1 MTPRQ
6 VYAASA
12 IVGSATYAFAGVAMA
27 FSDLAQIAQRNNA
40 AWWLGSVGGASMVIG
55 ILAVC
60 FWFHTVRR
68 LKAGEAISV
77 PDHYRFIVYG
87 MLGISVAFAFSN
99 DVFPSTK
106 QFSDFA
112 VHCFPLVLSY
122 LFWSVCKENDV
133 AAR

>member
-12 IVGSATYAFAGVAMA
+12 IVGCATFAFAGLAMP
-27 FSDLAQIAQRNNA
+27 FSDFARIAQRNNA
-40 AWWLGSVGGASMVIG
+40 AWWLESVGGACMVVG

-68 LKAGEAISV
+68 LKASKAISV
-77 PDHYRFIVYG
+77 PDHYRLIAFGLI
-87 MLGISVAFAFSN
+87 GIGLAFTVSK

-106 QFSDFA
+106 QFLEFA
-112 VHCFPLVLSY
+112 VHWFPLVMSY

-133 AAR
+133 APL

>member
-6 VYAASA
+6 LYAASGT
-12 IVGSATYAFAGVAMA
+12 VGCATFAFAGLAMP
-27 FSDLAQIAQRNNA
+27 FSDFARIAHQDNA
-40 AWWLGSVGGASMVIG
+40 AWWLDSVGGACMVVG

-60 FWFHTVRR
+60 LWFHTVRR

-77 PDHYRFIVYG
+77 ADHYRFIVYG

>member
-1 MTPRQ
+1 MPPRQ
-6 VYAASA
+6 LYAASA
-12 IVGSATYAFAGVAMA
+12 TVGCATFAFAGLAMP
-27 FSDLAQIAQRNNA
+27 FSDFARIAHQDNA
-40 AWWLGSVGGASMVIG
+40 AWWLDSVGGACMVVG

-77 PDHYRFIVYG
+77 PDHYRLVVYG
-87 MLGISVAFAFSN
+87 MLGISVAFTVSN

-112 VHCFPLVLSY
+112 VHCFPLVMAY
-122 LFWSVCKENDV
+122 LFWSIWRENDV
-133 AAR
+133 ARS